1 MMLWHQKL
9 IPYLDDRMLLD
20 LHSEVCMLRGGGCGR
35 KRATVD
41 YVFKYE
47 PSRLYQYHVFALGE
61 LMHRGFNIDLDW
73 YDRLYRGKN
82 RPKLTLY
89 EAGSYVYV
97 PNADSPFIY
106 PEHDDRY
113 LLECLDNLAAKGAE
127 LVNGGS
133 IAEMRVR
140 LAAEKGI

>member
-1 MMLWHQKL
+1 MRLWHWKL
-9 IPYLDDRMLLD
+9 IPYLDDYMLLG
-20 LHSEVCMLRGGGCGR
+20 LHSEVCMLRGGSCGR
-35 KRATVD
+35 KHATVD

-47 PSRLYQYHVFALGE
+47 PSRLYQYHLLALDE
-61 LMHRGFNIDLDW
+61 MMHRGFNIDLDW
-73 YDRLYRGKN
+73 YDRLYRGRN
-82 RPKLTLY
+82 CSKLTLY

-97 PNADSPFIY
+97 PNTDSPFIY
-106 PEHDDRY
+106 PEHDDCY

>member
-1 MMLWHQKL
+1 M
-9 IPYLDDRMLLD
+9 
-20 LHSEVCMLRGGGCGR
+20 
-35 KRATVD
+35 
-41 YVFKYE
+41 FKYE
-47 PSRLYQYHVFALGE
+47 PSRLYQYHLLALDE
-61 LMHRGFNIDLDW
+61 MMHRGFNIDLDW
-73 YDRLYRGKN
+73 YDRLYRGRN
-82 RPKLTLY
+82 CSKLTLY

-97 PNADSPFIY
+97 PNTDSPFIY
-106 PEHDDRY
+106 PEHNDCY